1 MAGFTCLAAGAREF
15 AGFPGR
21 ARHGAPSLVVGGC
34 GGVHAPGYRPGLVE
48 SGHRFRIR
56 GVRGCRCVAAA
67 IRARW
72 MFDVRFGCKTDAIG
86 LLLEWVSSVGAEA
99 GLTARNTHIGSGL
112 VGSPESRLEMEVEF
126 PSLQE
131 LEAFWQRIPGAKHR
145 AWSER
150 AKEVIVDA
158 SPRWEVLASVP
169 VGPAFPQ
176 PPVRG
181 GADALGCVSQTETPP
196 GVSSDM
202 RDAVRDVATSGPR
215 FRPVATRSGAS
226 GATLLYN
233 GPDGAPEFLDL
244 QFGSDEQLSLG
255 PSEETESGLAL
266 VRRGDIPPRS
276 RSRQEGTPP
285 LGSPGDAG
293 VGDKADG
300 GAEPERR
307 RQQGRDDN
315 EATTGERRGLRTPGG
330 GPATF
335 SEMLRDAGADL
346 GAPSNLEEEVRRDRR
361 VIEQSQGGVAEGGPV
376 DWKGDPMVINPGDVL
391 PFVKKPKDPRRDG
404 KGKR

>member
-1 MAGFTCLAAGAREF
+1 
-15 AGFPGR
+15 
-21 ARHGAPSLVVGGC
+21 
-34 GGVHAPGYRPGLVE
+34 
-48 SGHRFRIR
+48 
-56 GVRGCRCVAAA
+56 
-67 IRARW
+67 
-72 MFDVRFGCKTDAIG
+72 
-86 LLLEWVSSVGAEA
+86 
-99 GLTARNTHIGSGL
+99 
-112 VGSPESRLEMEVEF
+112 MEVEF

-150 AKEVIVDA
+150 AKEVRETRDAWSALWWTMCISQPTQVGCVALLTILLWTQVIVDA

-346 GAPSNLEEEVRRDRR
+346 GAPSNLEVRRWCL
-361 VIEQSQGGVAEGGPV
+361 S
-376 DWKGDPMVINPGDVL
+376 GDASGAAAGCRP
-391 PFVKKPKDPRRDG
+391 
-404 KGKR
+404 